1 MLMYFKNEPYMF
13 FRNISL
19 MVTKQIPTLNAEHM
33 FMISCWFMH
42 PSILIHRFMAVQFA
56 VRETNIYSHQ

>member
-1 MLMYFKNEPYMF
+1 MF